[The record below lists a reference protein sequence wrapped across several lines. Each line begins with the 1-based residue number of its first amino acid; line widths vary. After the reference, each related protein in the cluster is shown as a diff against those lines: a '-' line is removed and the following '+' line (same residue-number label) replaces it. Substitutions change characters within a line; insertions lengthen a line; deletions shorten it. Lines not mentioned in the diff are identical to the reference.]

1 MCSRCHYF
9 VLNMKKMTFKMN
21 TYAAIIVVGISMLA
35 LGGCEDEQ
43 PTPVLPT
50 TTEKIC
56 AHAWEMA
63 SMPIEPALDL
73 GGGIKLTD
81 YMQMMQDCEK
91 DDYYKFASANG
102 QKTYVIKE
110 NLLKCSPADPDS
122 TTGVWDLS
130 ADEKT
135 VTMGGEKFK
144 LILIDDNNMHIR
156 VDSFMQNSSMTLKF
170 RKR

>member
-1 MCSRCHYF
+1 MVCHYF
-9 VLNMKKMTFKMN
+9 VILMKKMTFKMN
-21 TYAAIIVVGISMLA
+21 TYAAMIVVGISMLA

-43 PTPVLPT
+43 PAPVLPT

-56 AHAWEMA
+56 ANSWEVA
-63 SMPIEPALDL
+63 SMPIDPPLDL

-81 YMQMMQDCEK
+81 YTQMMQDCEK
-91 DDYYKFASANG
+91 DNYFKFAVANG
-102 QKTYVIKE
+102 KKTYINHE
-110 NLLKCSPADPDS
+110 GLLKCDPADPD
-122 TTGVWDLS
+122 TTMGDWELS

-135 VTMGGEKFK
+135 VTMDGEKFK

-156 VDSFMQNSSMTLKF
+156 MDSFLQNSSMTFKF

>member
-1 MCSRCHYF
+1 
-9 VLNMKKMTFKMN
+9 MKKNSFKLG
-21 TYAAIIVVGISMLA
+21 TYAAMLVAGISVLA

-43 PTPVLPT
+43 PAPKVPT

-56 AHAWEMA
+56 ANNWEIA

-91 DDYYKFASANG
+91 DNYLKFSDVSG
-102 QKTYVIKE
+102 KKSYVTFE
-110 NLLKCSPADPDS
+110 GLLKCDPTDPD
-122 TTGVWDLS
+122 TAMGVWGLS
-130 ADEKT
+130 ADEKIIDLD
-135 VTMGGEKFK
+135 GDKFK

-156 VDSFMQNSSMTLKF
+156 MDSFLQNSSITFKF